1 MLIFQGGQN
10 GSLSTV
16 DNDFASL
23 GNNELEVVQTRTELG
38 WKKLF
43 NWFFLEVLS
52 SKELLLCTLTG
63 HIRTKGG
70 EEVGSLPKET
80 MTFWNSDMIWKD
92 TCFFLLKSVLE

>member
-38 WKKLF
+38 
-43 NWFFLEVLS
+43 
-52 SKELLLCTLTG
+52 
-63 HIRTKGG
+63 
-70 EEVGSLPKET
+70 
-80 MTFWNSDMIWKD
+80 
-92 TCFFLLKSVLE
+92 